1 MEKIKHELDLLP
13 IILRTKSRKTTGKAP
28 LYIRITL
35 KDQKPKEVPVSK
47 TILPTNWDVETKTVG
62 KDEPDFRSINKK
74 IAGMMVDLNRI
85 YDKLFFEHEIVTPE
99 MIKRVYSKKS
109 PVEESAIPEVKID
122 LPPTLLEVFDEF
134 IEKFQKMVEK
144 GDRSPFTKTQLK
156 TTKKKLLKFLQ
167 LRYKK
172 DDIDFK
178 EISPEFGDEI
188 YDYLT
193 LDVPKPLSEAT
204 AKKHIKKIKHV
215 IKIGVK
221 KQIIITN
228 PIEDFVCGGD
238 QKEIPP
244 LEYDQVLRIFYKDFG
259 IDRLNEVRDAFIFQT
274 FTGFAFQDIYNLTP
288 ENIILVGQNNE
299 RWLAKHRGKTD
310 VYEIVPML
318 PLIEQL
324 IERYKEHPKCVLR
337 GVLMP
342 INSNTRYN
350 GYLKEIAEICGI
362 KRNLTTHLARHTFA
376 DIMLNLG
383 MPLEDVGK
391 MLGHRSIRT
400 TQRYCRV
407 SIKRLQKN
415 FNEHIRPVLNLNTT
429 MKILSPNQ
437 QTANKAQGLNS
448 NIVPFNTF
456 CSTGTENFSY
466 SLAK

>member
-13 IILRTKSRKTTGKAP
+13 MVLRTKTRKTTGKAP
-28 LYIRITL
+28 LIIRITL
-35 KDQKPKEVPVSK
+35 KDQKPKELPVGI
-47 TILPTNWDVETKTVG
+47 TILPENWDVETKAVT
-62 KDEPDFRSINKK
+62 KSETDHRPINNK
-74 IAGMMVDLNRI
+74 IKGMLVDLNRI
-85 YDKLFFEHEIVTPE
+85 YDKLFFEHDIITPE
-99 MIKRVYSKKS
+99 MIKRVYLNKPIIEEPIIDK
-109 PVEESAIPEVKID
+109 VE
-122 LPPTLLEVFDEF
+122 LPPSLLEVFGEF

-144 GDRSPFTKTQLK
+144 DDRSPFTKTQLK
-156 TTKKKLLKFLQ
+156 TTKKKLQTFLQ
-167 LRYKK
+167 LKYKK
-172 DDIDFK
+172 DDINFI

-188 YDYLT
+188 YDFLT
-193 LDVPKPLSEAT
+193 IDVPRPLSDAT
-204 AKKHIKKIKHV
+204 AKKHIKKIKQV

-221 KQIIITN
+221 KQIISTN
-228 PIEDFVCGGD
+228 PIEDFICGGD

-244 LEYDQVLRIFYKDFG
+244 LEYDQVLKIFNKDFG

-274 FTGFAFQDIYNLTP
+274 FTGFAFQDIYNLTS
-288 ENIILVGQNNE
+288 ENIILVGQTKE
-299 RWLAKHRGKTD
+299 RWLARHRGKTD

-318 PLIEQL
+318 PFVEQL
-324 IERYKEHPKCVLR
+324 IEKYKDHPKCVLR

-407 SIKRLQKN
+407 SVRRLQKN
-415 FNEHIRPVLNLNTT
+415 FNEHIRPVINLNTT

-437 QTANKAQGLNS
+437 QTATKLQGVNS
-448 NIVPFNTF
+448 NIVPFSSF
-456 CSTGTENFSY
+456 CSTGTINFSY
-466 SLAK
+466 SIAK

>member
-13 IILRTKSRKTTGKAP
+13 MVLRTKTRKTTGKAP
-28 LYIRITL
+28 LIIRITL
-35 KDQKPKEVPVSK
+35 KDQKPKELPVGI
-47 TILPTNWDVETKTVG
+47 TILPEHWDVEIKTVT
-62 KDEPDFRSINKK
+62 KNETDYRVINNKLK
-74 IAGMMVDLNRI
+74 GMLVDLNRI
-85 YDKLFFEHEIVTPE
+85 YDKLFFEHTVITPE
-99 MIKRVYSKKS
+99 MIKRVYLNKPIIEAPIIEKA
-109 PVEESAIPEVKID
+109 E

-144 GDRSPFTKTQLK
+144 EDRSPFTKTQLR
-156 TTKKKLLKFLQ
+156 TTRKKLQTFLQ
-167 LRYKK
+167 LKYKK

-178 EISPEFGDEI
+178 EISPEFGD
-188 YDYLT
+188 DFLT
-193 LDVPKPLSEAT
+193 LDVPTPLSDAT
-204 AKKHIKKIKHV
+204 AKKHIKKIKQV
-215 IKIGVK
+215 IKIAVK
-221 KQIIITN
+221 KQIIPTN

-244 LEYDQVLRIFYKDFG
+244 LEYDQILRIFHKDFG
-259 IDRLNEVRDAFIFQT
+259 VDRLNEVRDAFIFQT
-274 FTGFAFQDIYNLTP
+274 FTGFAFQDIYNLTS
-288 ENIILVGQNNE
+288 ENIILVGQKNE

-324 IERYKEHPKCVLR
+324 IERYKDHPKCILR

-342 INSNTRYN
+342 INSNTKYN

-407 SIKRLQKN
+407 SIRRLQKN
-415 FNEHIRPVLNLNTT
+415 FNKHIRPVLSLSAQ
-429 MKILSPNQ
+429 MKELSPNQ
-437 QTANKAQGLNS
+437 QNDCNPQSLKS
-448 NIVPFNTF
+448 NVIPFNTF
-456 CSTGTENFSY
+456 CSTGTVNFSY

>member
-13 IILRTKSRKTTGKAP
+13 MVLRTKARKTTGKAP
-28 LYIRITL
+28 LTIRITL
-35 KDQKPKEVPVSK
+35 KDQKPKEVPVGT
-47 TILPTNWDVETKTVG
+47 TILPENWDVESKTVS
-62 KDEPDFRSINKK
+62 KSESNHRAINNK
-74 IAGMMVDLNRI
+74 IKGMLVDLNRI
-85 YDKLFFEHEIVTPE
+85 YDKLFFEHNIITPE
-99 MIKRVYSKKS
+99 MIKRVYFNK
-109 PVEESAIPEVKID
+109 PIVEESIIEDPT

-144 GDRSPFTKTQLK
+144 DDRSPFTKTQLK
-156 TTKKKLLKFLQ
+156 TTKKKLQTFLQ
-167 LRYKK
+167 VKYKK

-188 YDYLT
+188 FDFLT
-193 LDVPKPLSEAT
+193 LDVPKPLSEGT
-204 AKKHIKKIKHV
+204 AKKHIKKIKQI

-221 KQIIITN
+221 KRIILTN

-244 LEYDQVLRIFYKDFG
+244 LEYDQVLKIFYKDFG

-274 FTGFAFQDIYNLTP
+274 FTGFAFQDIYNLTS
-288 ENIILVGQNNE
+288 ENIILVGQNKE

-318 PLIEQL
+318 PLVEQL
-324 IERYKEHPKCVLR
+324 IDRYKDHPKCVLK

-342 INSNTRYN
+342 VNSNTRYN
-350 GYLKEIAEICGI
+350 GYLKEIAEICNI
-362 KRNLTTHLARHTFA
+362 NRKLTTHLARHTFA

-383 MPLEDVGK
+383 MPMEDVGK

-407 SIKRLQKN
+407 SIRRLQKN
-415 FNEHIRPVLNLNTT
+415 FNEFIRPVLSMNTT
-429 MKILSPNQ
+429 MKIL
-437 QTANKAQGLNS
+437 TANPQDS
-448 NIVPFNTF
+448 NDSQILKSKVVPFSTF
-456 CSTGTENFSY
+456 CSTGTVNFSY
-466 SLAK
+466 SIAK

>member
-13 IILRTKSRKTTGKAP
+13 MVLRTKTRKTTGKAP
-28 LYIRITL
+28 LIIRITL
-35 KDQKPKEVPVSK
+35 KDQKPKELPVGI
-47 TILPTNWDVETKTVG
+47 TILPENWDVETKAVT
-62 KDEPDFRSINKK
+62 KAETDHRPINNK
-74 IAGMMVDLNRI
+74 IKGMLVDLNRI
-85 YDKLFFEHEIVTPE
+85 YDKLFFEHDIISPE
-99 MIKRVYSKKS
+99 MIKRVYLNK
-109 PVEESAIPEVKID
+109 PIIEEPIIEEVEI
-122 LPPTLLEVFDEF
+122 PPTLLEVFGEF
-134 IEKFQKMVEK
+134 IVKFQKMVEK
-144 GDRSPFTKTQLK
+144 DDRSPFTKTQLK
-156 TTKKKLLKFLQ
+156 TTKKKLQTFLQ
-167 LRYKK
+167 LKYKK
-172 DDIDFK
+172 DDINFI

-188 YDYLT
+188 YDFLT
-193 LDVPKPLSEAT
+193 IDVPRPLSDAT
-204 AKKHIKKIKHV
+204 AKKHIKKIKQV

-221 KQIIITN
+221 KQIIPTN

-244 LEYDQVLRIFYKDFG
+244 LEYDQVLKIFNKDFG
-259 IDRLNEVRDAFIFQT
+259 VDRLNEVRDAFIFQT
-274 FTGFAFQDIYNLTP
+274 FTGFAFQDIYNLTS
-288 ENIILVGQNNE
+288 ENIILIGQNNE

-324 IERYKEHPKCVLR
+324 IERYKDHPKCVLR

-407 SIKRLQKN
+407 SVRRLQKN
-415 FNEHIRPVLNLNTT
+415 FNEHIRPVLSMSTTIKISTPNPPAESNLHGH
-429 MKILSPNQ
+429 K
-437 QTANKAQGLNS
+437 S
-448 NIVPFNTF
+448 NVIPFSTF
-456 CSTGTENFSY
+456 CSTGTVNFSY
-466 SLAK
+466 SIAK